1 MHLYIGA
8 KVIFSD
14 VNTSGRSAA
23 DTAGKNALFIECDIS
38 SAKSVKN
45 LVAKTLDIFGT
56 NVGIL
61 HQKPISETSDR
72 YEMQ

>member
-1 MHLYIGA
+1 MHLHIGT

-23 DTAGKNALFIECDIS
+23 DAAGKNTLFIECDIS

-45 LVAKTLDIFGT
+45 LVAKMLDIFGT
-56 NVGIL
+56 NDIL
-61 HQKPISETSDR
+61 INN
-72 YEMQ
+72 